1 MVPRTGAPA
10 DGAGRGRDR
19 LGAALAFGFIA
30 LLLSTEVVLTLP
42 DVTDSA
48 SFVATFYAGHRAL
61 IVILQILGFVAAALF
76 AGYAW
81 RLRWVDR
88 VVGGAGL
95 VTAVCALV
103 PGAVTLV
110 IAVVADPALPASAGR
125 WNRLEPR
132 ADDVLFVGVFL
143 FAVGCH
149 GSAGPQASGA
159 RRSGRSRGAVV
170 PGSLDPGG
178 DGNASWCAR
187 IGGTAVVHRAGG
199 HDGSSEPARDPASRC
214 ASAAGG
220 PSVIAP
226 KPLAAEP
233 PEHICVDGGATRWPG
248 MRHHQGGAGR
258 CHVSDRKS
266 ATSRPNVREVM
277 VPPCP
282 ALGYTMSRP
291 C

>member
-10 DGAGRGRDR
+10 DGAGRGQDR

-95 VTAVCALV
+95 ATAVCALV
-103 PGAVTLV
+103 PGAVTLM

-125 WNRLEPR
+125 WNRLEPG

-143 FAVGCH
+143 FA
-149 GSAGPQASGA
+149 S
-159 RRSGRSRGAVV
+159 AVV
-170 PGSLDPGG
+170 LRLGRRLPVLGVL
-178 DGNASWCAR
+178 A
-187 IGGTAVVHRAGG
+187 AVVALSCLARLILEARERVVVRSNRWHRCR
-199 HDGSSEPARDPASRC
+199 SSC
-214 ASAAGG
+214 
-220 PSVIAP
+220 
-226 KPLAAEP
+226 
-233 PEHICVDGGATRWPG
+233 W
-248 MRHHQGGAGR
+248 
-258 CHVSDRKS
+258 
-266 ATSRPNVREVM
+266 
-277 VPPCP
+277 
-282 ALGYTMSRP
+282 
-291 C
+291 